1 MRPSNPS
8 RSLVNMLTTL
18 VLVLNIVTFQPSTVS
33 AHSWLDCTDMR
44 DSGCA
49 GFPLGYP
56 SRGDIDINTK
66 YTYLVKDRRPDAF
79 VCQPGRQNI
88 PGNNPFPIASV
99 TPGQNLHLT
108 WQPDGHLDDR
118 NPSTIEIHW
127 SGAPD
132 QQLHTRS
139 ELTPSTILGT
149 MIFATSA
156 NCDVPSEPNTWCH
169 GHLTI
174 PESTKPGTY
183 QLVWWWKY
191 DRNPHG
197 EEYSTCFEIN
207 VSGSSRGEI
216 TTATLPLPKQV
227 GAETIAAPVPSGPPV
242 ADVLIDSTPEN
253 LELAYLTDEPA
264 AVHAT
269 TAVDVCP
276 SISVPVVESTTDS
289 LRDESLAD
297 LTSQPDKPL
306 VDSFQDESLADL
318 ASQPDKPLVDVHNIS
333 VNQIVGEGDDI
344 GYNVEDETGDLA
356 GDAVNDEEDRDTSPQ
371 PVPSPSQLINCTVD
385 SVLAP
390 NRNGTFLTNST
401 VERNNSTNATI
412 IEPPF
417 SPDTANDPRTSHNQ
431 ILAGLHPLDN
441 SAEGNYC
448 LSGTFVVTSVAV
460 TLTLIVL

>member
-1 MRPSNPS
+1 MRPANSF
-8 RSLVNMLTTL
+8 RSPAKILTTL
-18 VLVLNIVTFQPSTVS
+18 ILALSIITLQRSTVS

-66 YTYLVKDRRPDAF
+66 YTYLVQDRRPNAS

-88 PGNNPFPIASV
+88 PGNNPLPIASV

-108 WQPDGHLDDR
+108 WQPDGHLDDS

-127 SGAPD
+127 SGVPD

-139 ELTPSTILGT
+139 ELTPSTVLGT

-174 PESTKPGTY
+174 PEFTKPGTY

-207 VSGSSRGEI
+207 VSGGSGEE
-216 TTATLPLPKQV
+216 TTIATLPPPQQAV
-227 GAETIAAPVPSGPPV
+227 VEAIVAPVTSVVEAQMGT
-242 ADVLIDSTPEN
+242 TPEEVAVGQASVR
-253 LELAYLTDEPA
+253 LELAYLTEELA
-264 AVHAT
+264 AAPTAT
-269 TAVDVCP
+269 TTAGECP
-276 SISVPVVESTTDS
+276 SISVPVVES
-289 LRDESLAD
+289 A
-297 LTSQPDKPL
+297 
-306 VDSFQDESLADL
+306 VNSFQDESLADL
-318 ASQPDKPLVDVHNIS
+318 ISQPDALLTHMYNNPTD
-333 VNQIVGEGDDI
+333 QIVGEGEQDV
-344 GYNVEDETGDLA
+344 GYNAEAETGDLA

-371 PVPSPSQLINCTVD
+371 PLPSPSQLITCTVD
-385 SVLAP
+385 SVLTP
-390 NRNGTFLTNST
+390 NNGTVLANST
-401 VERNNSTNATI
+401 IGSNNSTRNNSNSSNTT
-412 IEPPF
+412 
-417 SPDTANDPRTSHNQ
+417 SPVQSFRPDAANSPSNPHNQ
-431 ILAGLHPLDN
+431 TLASLYPLDSG
-441 SAEGNYC
+441 SAGGKHCIY
-448 LSGTFVVTSVAV
+448 SGTLVATSVVVAMV
-460 TLTLIVL
+460 QSFFV